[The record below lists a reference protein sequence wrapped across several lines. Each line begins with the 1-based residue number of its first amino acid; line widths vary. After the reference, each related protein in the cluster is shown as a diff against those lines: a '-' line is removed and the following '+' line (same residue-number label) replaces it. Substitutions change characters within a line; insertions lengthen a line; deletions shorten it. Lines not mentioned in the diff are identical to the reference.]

1 MRSGSLLSFFTAME
15 RRFMSF
21 LRQKRVGLIFPLVVA
36 LAGSLS
42 DCAWAG
48 VTGPLSQDPRLGDQE
63 VITDLGVDTV
73 WFNGIEG
80 QGVTVAVIDTGVDLS
95 HEDLRANLIGGR
107 NFLDLAQ
114 PPQDS
119 QGHGTMAAGVIGAVR
134 NNGSG
139 IAGIAPRVKIMP
151 LKVAETAGPTEH
163 RLVAEAIRYAVDQGV
178 RIVYLGVGSG
188 SPDRDLEQ
196 AVNDAVS
203 QGCLIIAPAGNDAA
217 SINRF
222 PAFLP
227 NVVSVAAADRDGV
240 LELSS
245 NMAPATTL
253 LAPGYVITT
262 LPNDRYGAEGPST
275 SMAAAVTTGVAA
287 LALSAEPALTRRQ
300 LRQTLISSG
309 ALPQEIVLNDVY
321 ELRTVNAARA
331 ALTYADA
338 SRADAAIPYLEVST
352 LTPLSGQSLEVRFEV
367 VNAGNAAILDSVVTL
382 QQNRAVVFTGST
394 GPLAVGERRPF
405 NPRVTVSLG
414 GPSVLEFEAAVQL
427 PQDADPSNDTK
438 RGNLSVTSSPVE
450 DVAVVTVD
458 VEQPPP
464 ASVGTVPVRVTV
476 ENRGNQPAQGVAFLL
491 QAQERE
497 LERATLN
504 LAVDERRTLQLPWD
518 ISADPQDRTDQ
529 LLVASVTVANEGPDR
544 TFDNVA
550 FLAVSMGNFEPA
562 PRIQYADLDRDGD
575 PFEHVTDAPFRLVDR
590 GSDTYLPVLHFFP
603 EVFWNQVR
611 VQSFLVNRYR
621 VQEFAV
627 HDLNAGGQPMVFGV
641 RNTRAGKQTT
651 ASFAYLAGG
660 TFDVVDHQGAP
671 LLLRRDLYMHL
682 FAEPRQSTF
691 LDGLHS
697 VVHVPLSSLTQRDNV
712 LLIGTRL
719 DFFDLRVTG
728 DRNVV
733 RTYGGSDFGTL
744 DAIVGGVPPRDLDPQ
759 TFRRVL
765 RTQVGGPL
773 PALNAGDRQYDVHFH
788 TMAEYV
794 TEHEGGS
801 YNVPKRHFGGPLQM
815 VAEAAF
821 AVGMLPDRGP
831 DNRITID
838 DLTHRVFSTDH
849 AVFYSGPM
857 YFGEEALYP
866 TRELI
871 ESRLGR
877 PPTGPDYSADEYALY
892 RQVFGITLGEEVAL
906 NKLDENATHMLH
918 YRGQHRDQPWHGG
931 GNVAANIRRLLG
943 FVARRAFDFETA
955 GISALDN
962 PVHLN
967 EILSQDPLLSFSYA
981 AHPHQ
986 MEASWYLV
994 DPVNAGLRLLDIA
1007 TLPRHQYRRTQAVT
1021 PAQLAADRERIW
1033 VGDGEFLFKGMQGWN
1048 QRIQNVAF
1056 DEDNNRLVLRKA
1068 LSPFSVGE
1076 EVDQWAKA
1084 GRQLELAKFIPT
1096 VQAKARGYDP
1106 DGLTVCGVREWFDRI
1121 ACNLLFRFQD
1131 TAAAPPA
1138 GEEGAA
1144 AIIRFPRKLYFAG
1157 GTDAHGDFN
1166 YTEDS
1171 LSPTLDSPIYNHLA
1185 PSDPLPPQNILDNA
1199 YGKLRTY
1206 AFAANKTPR
1215 HPADRAPEAERRA
1228 VEAYA
1233 DGNTCVTDG
1242 PILRFSLDAEGRFD
1256 SKGVA
1261 WHDRRAEFENNDGR
1275 IGGGGLFDGLGTM
1288 LVRRNADDIW
1298 IRRRFASTDD
1308 LGPGGLLA
1316 AIKAW
1321 QIAPAVPD
1329 PTCAGPLQVCGVA
1342 NPLPSAHGERV
1353 LDDGLLGN
1361 NYVMRSRFPF
1371 QVARPSAFVLTVTSP
1386 SRNAGPGGLLG
1397 SFAMGRHTAITNP
1410 VWAVPVDVAISS
1422 DFGGGSP
1429 LPPAGNPIEIVF
1441 GERQFCGRFRF
1452 EISMLNDA
1460 DTRVAV
1466 EILNRNGDSL
1476 RATRRIL
1483 DFKTGT
1489 GWSDDR
1495 GLATALYQAC
1505 NDAVWTFPLHFYPPG
1520 TDRIAT
1526 FVLYM
1531 ENPQDVH
1538 GNALNAVATTFSLDV
1553 FTGQVSGIDASVR
1566 PPRPP

>member
-1 MRSGSLLSFFTAME
+1 
-15 RRFMSF
+15 MSF
-21 LRQKRVGLIFPLVVA
+21 LRQKRVDWIFAVVVW
-36 LAGSLS
+36 LSGSLS
-42 DCAWAG
+42 G
-48 VTGPLSQDPRLGDQE
+48 YGQPGPFPQDPRLGDQE
-63 VITDLGVDTV
+63 LITDLGVGTV
-73 WFNGIEG
+73 WSNGIEG

-95 HEDLRANLIGGR
+95 HEDLRANLIAGR
-107 NFLDLAQ
+107 NFLDPAQ
-114 PPQDS
+114 PAQDS
-119 QGHGTMAAGVIGAVR
+119 HGHGTMAAGVIGAVR

-139 IAGIAPRVKIMP
+139 IAGVAPRVKIMP
-151 LKVAETAGPTEH
+151 LKVAETAEPTEH

-196 AVNDAVS
+196 AVNDAVR

-227 NVVSVAAADRDGV
+227 NVVSVAAVDRDGV

-245 NMAPATTL
+245 NMAPTTTL

-262 LPNDRYGAEGPST
+262 LPNNRYGAEGPST

-287 LALSAEPALTRRQ
+287 LALSAEPALTRQQ

-309 ALPQEIVLNDVY
+309 ALPRQIVLNDIY

-331 ALTYADA
+331 ALTYADT

-382 QQNRAVVFTGST
+382 RQNGAVVFTGST
-394 GPLAVGERRPF
+394 GSLAVSERRPF
-405 NPRVTVSLG
+405 NPRVTAPLG
-414 GPSVLEFEAAVQL
+414 GPSVLELQAAVRL
-427 PQDADPSNDTK
+427 PQDADPSNDTQ
-438 RGNLSVTSSPVE
+438 RGNLSVTSSPVR
-450 DVAVVTVD
+450 DVAVVTID

-464 ASVGTVPVRVTV
+464 ASAGTVPVRVTV
-476 ENRGNQPAQGVAFLL
+476 ENRGNQPAQDVAFRL

-504 LAVDERRTLQLPWD
+504 LAVGERRALQLRWD

-529 LLVASVTVANEGPDR
+529 LLVASVALAQEDADR

-550 FLAVSMGNFEPA
+550 FLAVSIGNFELV

-603 EVFWNQVR
+603 EIFWKQVR
-611 VQSFLVNRYR
+611 VVLPTSSDTKTFRVNRYR
-621 VQEFAV
+621 VHEFAV
-627 HDLNAGGQPMVFGV
+627 HDLNASGQPMVFGV
-641 RNTRAGKQTT
+641 RNTSPANQTT
-651 ASFAYLAGG
+651 RSFAYLAGD
-660 TFDVVDHQGAP
+660 TVEVVDHEGAP
-671 LLLRRDLYMHL
+671 LSARNDLYGHF
-682 FAEPRQSTF
+682 FAEPFGRGRF

-697 VVHVPLSSLTQRDNV
+697 VAHVPLRSLTQRDRF
-712 LLIGTRL
+712 LMIGTRL
-719 DFFDLRVTG
+719 DFYDLHL
-728 DRNVV
+728 V
-733 RTYGGSDFGTL
+733 RTRNIVRAYGRSDLKTYDIFLRPARGF
-744 DAIVGGVPPRDLDPQ
+744 RPQ

-765 RTQVGGPL
+765 RTEVGGPL
-773 PALNAGDRQYDVHFH
+773 PALHAADRHYDVHFH

-794 TEHEGGS
+794 TEHDGS
-801 YNVPKRHFGGPLQM
+801 LNVPKRHFGGPLQM

-877 PPTGPDYSADEYALY
+877 PPTGPPDFSADEYELY
-892 RQVFGITLGEEVAL
+892 RRVFGITLGEEVAL

-943 FVARRAFDFETA
+943 FFARIGFDITTA
-955 GISALDN
+955 GETALDN

-967 EILSQDPLLSFSYA
+967 EILSQDPSLSFSYA

-994 DPVNAGLRLLDIA
+994 DPVNSGLRLLDIA

-1048 QRIQNVAF
+1048 QRIQRVAF
-1056 DEDNNRLVLRKA
+1056 DEDDDRLVLRKA
-1068 LSPFSVGE
+1068 VNPFIVRE

-1084 GRQLELAKFIPT
+1084 GRRLELAKFIST
-1096 VQAKARGYDP
+1096 ERAKALRGYDP

-1138 GEEGAA
+1138 GEEEGA

-1171 LSPTLDSPIYNHLA
+1171 LSPKLDSPILNHFA

-1215 HPADRAPEAERRA
+1215 HPAGGAPEAERRA

-1256 SKGVA
+1256 SQGFA
-1261 WHDRRAEFENNDGR
+1261 WHDRLADFENADGR
-1275 IGGGGLFDGLGTM
+1275 IGGGGVFDGLGTM
-1288 LVRRNADDIW
+1288 LVARNADNIW

-1308 LGPGGLLA
+1308 LGPGGLLGT
-1316 AIKAW
+1316 IKAW
-1321 QIAPAVPD
+1321 QISPAIPD

-1342 NPLPSAHGERV
+1342 SPLPSAHSERV

-1371 QVARPSAFVLTVTSP
+1371 QVAQPSAFVLTVTSP

-1429 LPPAGNPIEIVF
+1429 LPPAGNPTEIVF

-1452 EISMLNDA
+1452 EMSMLNDT

-1466 EILNRNGDSL
+1466 EILNRNGNSL

-1505 NDAVWTFPLHFYPPG
+1505 NDAFWTFPLRFYPPG

-1526 FVLYM
+1526 FVVYM
-1531 ENPQDVH
+1531 ENPKDVH

-1566 PPRPP
+1566 PP